1 MVNLVKNIGI
11 IGMHDEGN
19 GHPYSF
25 SAIINGYNRKHFEAA
40 NWPGILKYLESRDE
54 KEFGIEGFKITHAWT
69 QDINITKK
77 LCAACKIP
85 HLVNKPFDMSGKID
99 ALIVARDDMHA
110 EIAMPFLKNKTP
122 VFIDKPLT
130 INKKEL
136 NSFIPFLKN
145 GTLMSTSGL
154 RFAAELDQI
163 RSKLPEILPIRLIT
177 ATVVN
182 ELDRYGI
189 HMLDALDSLELL
201 SVNKVK
207 RLDAKYDSFQLQ
219 CNNNSII
226 LLNCLGSVNR
236 TFHLSIFGEKGHI
249 HTNLH
254 DNFTAFKRTLGH
266 FSKMV
271 KDKVPPVPP
280 QTVVKNM
287 NLIRKCKNLKPNQ
300 TFSL

>member
-1 MVNLVKNIGI
+1 MY
-11 IGMHDEGN
+11 DEGN
-19 GHPYSF
+19 GHPFSF
-25 SAIINGYNRKHFEAA
+25 SAIVNGYSRKGFKAA
-40 NWPGILKYLESRDE
+40 NWSGILNYLESRD
-54 KEFGIEGFKITHAWT
+54 KKDFGFDGFQITYAWT
-69 QDINITKK
+69 QDKKITKK

-85 HLVNKPFDMSGKID
+85 YLVNSPDEMLGKID

-110 EIAMPFLKNKTP
+110 EIALPFLKNKIP

-130 INKKEL
+130 LNKKEL
-136 NSFIPFLKN
+136 DDFIPYLKN

-154 RFAAELDQI
+154 RFARELDKVK
-163 RSKLPEILPIRLIT
+163 SKLSEILPVRLIS

-182 ELDRYGI
+182 ELARYGI

-219 CNNNSII
+219 CNNDSII

-266 FSKMV
+266 FFKMV

-280 QTVVKNM
+280 QKVVKNM